1 MTPHQIL
8 DLLTLLIDKSLV
20 VAENAGGPTRY
31 RLMET
36 LRQYALEKLGESG
49 EANQVRDRHRDH
61 YTAMVALFDE
71 PTSKEHQRRVEQAET
86 EIDNLRAAFAWSR
99 EPNATEDGLRL
110 VSSLQPL
117 WLSRGRILEG
127 LSWFSAI
134 GTDEGQRAA
143 DVNPGVR
150 ARAIADKAV
159 LTVGDLRPGPPGPRR
174 TMPDRRA

>member
-1 MTPHQIL
+1 MASGTSNWHRSPTPR
-8 DLLTLLIDKSLV
+8 SLV

-36 LRQYALEKLGESG
+36 VRQYALEKLGESG

-99 EPNATEDGLRL
+99 EHNDT
-110 VSSLQPL
+110 
-117 WLSRGRILEG
+117 
-127 LSWFSAI
+127 
-134 GTDEGQRAA
+134 
-143 DVNPGVR
+143 
-150 ARAIADKAV
+150 
-159 LTVGDLRPGPPGPRR
+159 
-174 TMPDRRA
+174 